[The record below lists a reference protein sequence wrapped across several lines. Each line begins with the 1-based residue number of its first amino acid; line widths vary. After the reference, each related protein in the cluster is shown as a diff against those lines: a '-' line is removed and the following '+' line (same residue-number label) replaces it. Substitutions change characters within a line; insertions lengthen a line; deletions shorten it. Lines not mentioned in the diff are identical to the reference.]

1 MTPPGS
7 VGLGAFAELVRLP
20 AALSVPGDSLAGM
33 AASGAVVTPRTL
45 VLPAASACLY
55 WAGMSLNDWADRDL
69 DAVERP
75 ERPIP
80 SGRVPAST
88 ALALAGGLTGAGVVL
103 AAVGG
108 GLPALRVAAALAGAV
123 WTYDLVAKDGVLGP
137 VSMASTRVLDV
148 LLGSAGSPVA
158 ALPAAA
164 TVGTHTV
171 AVTGLSRG
179 EVHGTRSAVAAA
191 ALAGTVASTVAAL
204 LPLRHRRDPW
214 SVGVALLAAG
224 TYAWQVGRAQWR
236 AVGDP
241 SAANARSATGTGV
254 RAMIPLQ
261 ATLVAAHGAPAR
273 AVGLLLAGP
282 VVRRA
287 ARWVSP
293 T

>member
-1 MTPPGS
+1 MRSVPGA
-7 VGLGAFAELVRLP
+7 GALAELVRLP
-20 AALSVPGDSLAGM
+20 AALSVPGDTLAGQ
-33 AASGAVVTPRTL
+33 AASGAAATPRAL
-45 VLPAASACLY
+45 ALPAASACLY

-80 SGRVPAST
+80 SGRVAAST
-88 ALALAGGLTGAGVVL
+88 ALALAGGLTGTGIVL

-108 GLPALRVAAALAGAV
+108 GLPAVRVAVALAGAV

-137 VSMASTRVLDV
+137 VSMGSTRVLDV
-148 LLGSAGSPVA
+148 LLGSAGSPLA

-164 TVGTHTV
+164 TVGAHTV

-191 ALAGTVASTVAAL
+191 ALAGTVVSTVAAL
-204 LPLRHRRDPW
+204 APLRHRRDPW
-214 SVGVALLAAG
+214 SVAVALLSAG

-261 ATLVAAHGAPAR
+261 ATLTAAHGAPGR
-273 AVGLLLAGP
+273 AALLLLAGP
-282 VVRRA
+282 VVRHA
-287 ARWVSP
+287 TRWVSA

>member
-1 MTPPGS
+1 MRS
-7 VGLGAFAELVRLP
+7 VPAWGALAELVRLP
-20 AALSVPGDSLAGM
+20 AALSVPGDTLAGR
-33 AASGAVVTPRTL
+33 AASGAAATPRAL
-45 VLPAASACLY
+45 ALPAASACLY

-80 SGRVPAST
+80 SGRVPAGT
-88 ALALAGGLTGAGVVL
+88 ALALAGGLTGAGLLL

-108 GLPALRVAAALAGAV
+108 GVAALRVSVALAAAV
-123 WTYDLVAKDGVLGP
+123 WTYDLAAKDGVLGP

-148 LLGSAGSPVA
+148 LLGAADAPTA

-164 TVGTHTV
+164 TVGAHTL

-179 EVHGTRSAVAAA
+179 EVHGTRSVVAAA
-191 ALAGTVASTVAAL
+191 ALAGTVVSTVAAL
-204 LPLRHRRDPW
+204 APLRHRRDPW
-214 SVGVALLAAG
+214 SAAVAVLAAG

-236 AVGDP
+236 TVGDP

-273 AVGLLLAGP
+273 AAMLMLAAP